1 MFGRLVPRESRFF
14 ELFNQQA
21 DLAVQGSR
29 ELCAILTEQERN
41 QQHAYVIESIEK
53 RGDRIAR
60 AGIELLHTTFIT
72 PLDRDDIHLL
82 ITRVDDILDII
93 EDTAQLLFLYNV
105 QEVTAEARKL
115 ADINFACTQ
124 KVQSVIAMLRD
135 MKNASKILAV
145 CDEID
150 RDESEADHV
159 MRAAIAKL
167 FRDEADVRELI
178 KMRTVYEHL
187 EAVTDACEDVANV
200 VEGIVLENS

>member
-105 QEVTAEARKL
+105 HEVTAEARKL

-124 KVQSVIAMLRD
+124 KVRSVIAMLRD
-135 MKNASKILAV
+135 MKNAAKILAV

-200 VEGIVLENS
+200 IEGIVLENS